1 MAFGW
6 VSQASLLQQL
16 HGWDMPWVLWQ
27 WVYETKFDFT
37 SAISPLV
44 PYRPRVSYTAIN
56 SNVIYCDN
64 QSAIALAN
72 NMEYHTSSADLPF
85 DFLRTMFPL
94 RLAFAITINKSQG

>member
-1 MAFGW
+1 MRYLHLYNMAFGW

-44 PYRPRVSYTAIN
+44 PYRPRVSYGSTL
-56 SNVIYCDN
+56 DR
-64 QSAIALAN
+64 QSISGPRPVQYLQRSGLLVCRSDRKRVHRL
-72 NMEYHTSSADLPF
+72 EYEG
-85 DFLRTMFPL
+85 
-94 RLAFAITINKSQG
+94 I